1 MNAQETQI
9 QAQYRIRMLTAD
21 APSGCSE
28 VKIDPKFFLAQCRAR
43 SVASDSLGR
52 RPQVLRI
59 PAQTVWPQNEPRNL
73 VLDITR
79 KPRPGH

>member
-1 MNAQETQI
+1 
-9 QAQYRIRMLTAD
+9 MLTAD
-21 APSGCSE
+21 AAVGCSE

-43 SVASDSLGR
+43 PVASGRLGH

-59 PAQTVWPQNEPRNL
+59 PAQTVWLQDEPRNL

-79 KPRPGH
+79 NSRPGH